1 MVIPASKFHRSRG
14 LNSYGCRRF
23 DVSRLSQPEVVKQ
36 YQQALAD
43 ALQNQSHQSNE
54 TSETLWSFFSQAV
67 SCAATNHLGFS
78 SKPSAPDWFYDN
90 LDAIQPLLLR
100 KKQLLSQVLSARKAK
115 VPVSADLLTQ
125 YRSARNHTKYLI
137 YKIQNRWWKNKA
149 EELNRFHS
157 QGDLKNL
164 FSSWKLLS
172 TQRRVHV
179 SSVLDESGSNVISDP
194 IQIRNRWRAH
204 FSRVL
209 NVSISTYDDSVFN
222 IIPQQPVLEEL
233 ARPPSIEE
241 VRCALAHMKC
251 NRAAGKDGIP
261 VELLVCGGE
270 QALTYLHSICSE
282 VWTSELIPKEW
293 VDSVIVPI
301 PKKGNLQ
308 LCDNWRGISL
318 LSVAGKVFARILANR
333 IAPIAES
340 VLDESQCGFR
350 KCRGTIDMIFVARQL
365 QEKARE
371 QMCQLYMCFFDLKKA
386 YDSVPRDALWLLLTR
401 LGFPSKLV
409 HILRGLHVN
418 MEASVRVDGV
428 LSEPFQVSTGLKQ
441 GCVLAPFLFNLY
453 FNKVMHQ
460 VLSDLND
467 GVEIKYRLD
476 GKLFRRSGTRLPM
489 SVRICD
495 LRFAD
500 DVMTGCLSSDA
511 LQSFIDRFTRVAC
524 SWGLSVSTDKTKAMI
539 QPYTCSLPF
548 SISSNTIE
556 TVSSFQ
562 YLGSALSSDASLDNE
577 INNRISKAAK
587 QFSALKCKVWYNA
600 NLSKLTKLAVFNA
613 TVIPALLYG
622 AETWPTTAYLVRRV
636 NSFLLACLRQALSIN
651 PLHHIPDTT
660 VLARSHLQHASTLI
674 SIARLRWLGHVYR
687 MEDNRLPKQILFGE
701 ISSAKRPQ
709 HKPKLRWRDC
719 VSKDLSSFGLSNN
732 WQSIAVLR
740 SQWRTS
746 LFNGAALMEAKLN
759 EKARM
764 LRDCHKGA
772 SSLQHGCYCSI
783 CNKGFTSEKYLRSH
797 NTQKHGQ
804 HARATHPLTHPPRAT
819 HSPSDFSCPVP
830 LCSFTSNSI
839 KGIKIHQHHK
849 HKEQAGEA
857 STNQYTQSVLCPASD
872 CHFRSTCAK
881 GVKIHLRKTHS
892 WSKADVDAVEL

>member
-1 MVIPASKFHRSRG
+1 
-14 LNSYGCRRF
+14 
-23 DVSRLSQPEVVKQ
+23 
-36 YQQALAD
+36 
-43 ALQNQSHQSNE
+43 
-54 TSETLWSFFSQAV
+54 
-67 SCAATNHLGFS
+67 
-78 SKPSAPDWFYDN
+78 
-90 LDAIQPLLLR
+90 
-100 KKQLLSQVLSARKAK
+100 
-115 VPVSADLLTQ
+115 
-125 YRSARNHTKYLI
+125 
-137 YKIQNRWWKNKA
+137 
-149 EELNRFHS
+149 
-157 QGDLKNL
+157 
-164 FSSWKLLS
+164 
-172 TQRRVHV
+172 
-179 SSVLDESGSNVISDP
+179 
-194 IQIRNRWRAH
+194 
-204 FSRVL
+204 
-209 NVSISTYDDSVFN
+209 
-222 IIPQQPVLEEL
+222 
-233 ARPPSIEE
+233 
-241 VRCALAHMKC
+241 
-251 NRAAGKDGIP
+251 
-261 VELLVCGGE
+261 
-270 QALTYLHSICSE
+270 
-282 VWTSELIPKEW
+282 
-293 VDSVIVPI
+293 
-301 PKKGNLQ
+301 
-308 LCDNWRGISL
+308 
-318 LSVAGKVFARILANR
+318 
-333 IAPIAES
+333 
-340 VLDESQCGFR
+340 
-350 KCRGTIDMIFVARQL
+350 
-365 QEKARE
+365 
-371 QMCQLYMCFFDLKKA
+371 MCFFDLKKA

-495 LRFAD
+495 LCFAD

-622 AETWPTTAYLVRRV
+622 AETWHTTAYLVRRV

-746 LFNGAALMEAKLN
+746 LLMV
-759 EKARM
+759 
-764 LRDCHKGA
+764 
-772 SSLQHGCYCSI
+772 Q
-783 CNKGFTSEKYLRSH
+783 
-797 NTQKHGQ
+797 
-804 HARATHPLTHPPRAT
+804 P
-819 HSPSDFSCPVP
+819 
-830 LCSFTSNSI
+830 
-839 KGIKIHQHHK
+839 
-849 HKEQAGEA
+849 
-857 STNQYTQSVLCPASD
+857 
-872 CHFRSTCAK
+872 
-881 GVKIHLRKTHS
+881 
-892 WSKADVDAVEL
+892 